1 MPKQGGKFV
10 LSSAEESQ
18 LQQLIRAQR
27 TPQGLAQRA
36 RVVQLAAQ
44 GLGVRAIGGR
54 VGLHYNQ
61 VAKWRRRYLQGGIG
75 ALQDEPRPGRKGK
88 ISTEVLRQIVDQAT
102 RPPQGRVR
110 WTCRAMAREL
120 GVSKATVQRIWSE
133 NEIKPH
139 LTRVFKLSSDPD
151 FEAKFWDVIGLYLN
165 PPEQAVVLCCDEKS
179 QIQALQRSQPGL
191 PLGKGHIRTQTHD
204 YYRNGTVTLFAA
216 LDYLEGK
223 VIAHTAQK
231 HTHRQWLEFLKQID
245 REIPLSQRIHIILDN
260 YSTHKHP
267 VVKRW
272 LARHPRFE
280 LHFTPTG
287 SSWMNLVERFF
298 QDLSQQAILPG
309 SFGSVR
315 QLVDAIMQY
324 LAQHN
329 LNPKR
334 YVWRAKGEEILAKI
348 QRAWKAAEDI
358 LVQDPKF
365 AKVYIREMAHKLELM
380 TRCNP
385 ALRRHVIT
393 RVLGAI

>member
-1 MPKQGGKFV
+1 MPKQGGNFV

-18 LQQLIRAQR
+18 LQQLIRAQN

-44 GLGVRAIGGR
+44 GMGVRAIGGR
-54 VGLHYNQ
+54 VGMHYNQ
-61 VAKWRRRYLQGGIG
+61 VAKWRRRYLQGGIR
-75 ALQDEPRPGRKGK
+75 ALQDEPRSGRKGN

-120 GVSKATVQRIWSE
+120 GVSKATVQRVWSQ

-231 HTHRQWLEFLKQID
+231 HTHRQWLDFSSKSTAKFL
-245 REIPLSQRIHIILDN
+245 
-260 YSTHKHP
+260 
-267 VVKRW
+267 
-272 LARHPRFE
+272 
-280 LHFTPTG
+280 
-287 SSWMNLVERFF
+287 
-298 QDLSQQAILPG
+298 
-309 SFGSVR
+309 
-315 QLVDAIMQY
+315 
-324 LAQHN
+324 
-329 LNPKR
+329 
-334 YVWRAKGEEILAKI
+334 
-348 QRAWKAAEDI
+348 
-358 LVQDPKF
+358 
-365 AKVYIREMAHKLELM
+365 
-380 TRCNP
+380 
-385 ALRRHVIT
+385 
-393 RVLGAI
+393 

>member
-1 MPKQGGKFV
+1 MPKQGGKFE
-10 LSSAEESQ
+10 LSSAEEAQ
-18 LQQLIRAQR
+18 LQQLIRAHG
-27 TPQGLAQRA
+27 TPQGLAQRV
-36 RVVQLAAQ
+36 RVVLLASQ
-44 GLGVRAIGGR
+44 GMGVRAIGGR
-54 VGLHYNQ
+54 IGMHYNQ
-61 VAKWRRRYLQGGIG
+61 VAKWRRRYLRGGIG
-75 ALQDEPRPGRKGK
+75 ALQDEPRSGRRGN
-88 ISTEVLRQIVDQAT
+88 ISTELLRQIVDQAT

-120 GVSKATVQRIWSE
+120 GVSKATVQRVWSQ

-165 PPEQAVVLCCDEKS
+165 PPEQAAVLCGDEKC

-245 REIPLSQRIHIILDN
+245 HEIPLSQRVHIILDN

-298 QDLSQQAILPG
+298 RDLSQQAILPG

-315 QLVDAIMQY
+315 QLVDAIMEY

-334 YVWRAKGEEILAKI
+334 YVWKAKGEEILAKI
-348 QRAWKAAEDI
+348 ERAWK
-358 LVQDPKF
+358 V
-365 AKVYIREMAHKLELM
+365 
-380 TRCNP
+380 
-385 ALRRHVIT
+385 ALGEGKDVTI
-393 RVLGAI
+393 I

>member
-1 MPKQGGKFV
+1 MPEKI
-10 LSSAEESQ
+10 AQ
-18 LQQLIRAQR
+18 LQRQY
-27 TPQGLAQRA
+27 GLKEIIFVGDRGMITKAVA
-36 RVVQLAAQ
+36 DKIK
-44 GLGVRAIGGR
+44 GTE
-54 VGLHYNQ
+54 GLHT
-61 VAKWRRRYLQGGIG
+61 IS
-75 ALQDEPRPGRKGK
+75 AL
-88 ISTEVLRQIVDQAT
+88 THRQIVDQAT
-102 RPPQGRVR
+102 RPPQGLAR
-110 WTCRAMAREL
+110 WTCRSMAREL
-120 GVSKATVQRIWSE
+120 GVSKATVQRVWSE

-139 LTRVFKLSSDPD
+139 LTRVFKLSTDPD

-165 PPEQAVVLCCDEKS
+165 PPERAVVLCCDEKS
-179 QIQALQRSQPGL
+179 QIQALQRNQPGL

-216 LDYLEGK
+216 LDYLQGK
-223 VIAHTAQK
+223 VIAHTAQT

-245 REIPLSQRIHIILDN
+245 REIPLSQHVHIILDN

-267 VVKRW
+267 AIKRW

-298 QDLSQQAILPG
+298 RDLSQQAILPG

-348 QRAWKAAEDI
+348 QRAWK
-358 LVQDPKF
+358 V
-365 AKVYIREMAHKLELM
+365 
-380 TRCNP
+380 
-385 ALRRHVIT
+385 ALGENHNVTI
-393 RVLGAI
+393 I